1 MVIVVVAIDKTSY
14 EIASGPDVITRGF
27 IYVRESEDLIREIKN
42 LSRERLEEC
51 LGNEIIEWQVLKSS
65 VKKSVEQLLYD
76 KTKRRPSV
84 FPIIM
89 EI

>member
-1 MVIVVVAIDKTSY
+1 IDKNNF
-14 EIASGPDVITRGF
+14 EIVSGPDVITRGF
-27 IYVRESEDLIREIKN
+27 IYVRESEALINEINN
-42 LSRERLEEC
+42 LSRNKLDEC
-51 LGNEIIEWQVLKSS
+51 LKNQIIEWQVLKSG

-89 EI
+89 EV

>member
-1 MVIVVVAIDKTSY
+1 MLFRS
-14 EIASGPDVITRGF
+14 RGF
-27 IYVRESEDLIREIKN
+27 IYVRESEDLIREIKS
-42 LSRERLEEC
+42 LSKEKIEEC
-51 LGNEIIEWQVLKSS
+51 LANEIIEWQVLKSN